1 MECFCYVRGRTCFP
15 YWHPRWNVGTYPL
28 DEFFLLKGVTH
39 KNLRWVFA
47 LYIRWKKLSFLF
59 FFIIGLVHTL
69 AKNRSVGERGVPCI
83 KYTSGTL
90 HYILL
95 PAGDSRSGQ
104 CWVYTGMKEN
114 KNIFSFIWNVF
125 FSFLW
130 VWTFTTI
137 IIIIIMIIV
146 VVVVVIVVI
155 VVVVVVDNA

>member
-1 MECFCYVRGRTCFP
+1 MYGM
-15 YWHPRWNVGTYPL
+15 
-28 DEFFLLKGVTH
+28 FLLCEGEDVFPLLAPTVKCWHLSSWWIFSFKGSDSQEFKVGICPVH
-39 KNLRWVFA
+39 PLKKA
-47 LYIRWKKLSFLF
+47 LFFI

-130 VWTFTTI
+130 VWTFTTFI
-137 IIIIIMIIV
+137 IIIIIIIV
-146 VVVVVIVVI
+146 VVVV